1 MPNKSVTYQ
10 QTMFQPHSQEIQA
23 AMQKVIKFL
32 SLQMIGKTICFHYLN
47 FYVYVKIKNKCKR
60 LLGTQYVYVC
70 INMFF
75 IVYFFKVRAF
85 GHNNQTS
92 QSTIS
97 TTKSATSTLPT
108 NSSAAA
114 TTTTLQSS
122 SLSSTTTV
130 RTTHTSPRSKCFF
143 KLFLVDFS
151 KICQFLSSDLYEL

>member
-1 MPNKSVTYQ
+1 M
-10 QTMFQPHSQEIQA
+10 
-23 AMQKVIKFL
+23 
-32 SLQMIGKTICFHYLN
+32 N

-60 LLGTQYVYVC
+60 ILGHSMFMFALRC
-70 INMFF
+70 FF

-108 NSSAAA
+108 NSSSAA

-130 RTTHTSPRSKCFF
+130 RTTHTSPRSKCFL

-151 KICQFLSSDLYEL
+151 KICQFLSSNLYELSKQ